1 MNGYIRER
9 IDTPD
14 GDFLD
19 LDWSETGAAR
29 LAVVSHGLE
38 GDSQRSYVR
47 GMVRACNRAGWD
59 ALAWNMRGCSEEPN
73 RQMGAYHSGRT
84 EDLEAVV
91 QYAFE
96 KHRYE
101 QLALIGFSLGGN
113 LTLKYLGERG
123 TAVDDRICGAVAFSV
138 PCDLQA
144 GAEHLAR
151 WSNRLYMKRFLRA
164 LRARVRTKVALFPG
178 QLDDDGLDDIR
189 TFREFDGRYVAPL
202 HGFSSAEDYW
212 QRCSCKPLLRNITCP
227 TLLINAADDPFLP
240 AACYPEYEADRN
252 NNFFLEIPR
261 YGGHVGFVSFNAQH
275 LYWSEQQATAFL
287 EHIHHNASRKE
298 K

>member
-38 GDSQRSYVR
+38 GDSQRSYIQ
-47 GMVRACNRAGWD
+47 GMVRACNLAGWD

-73 RQMGAYHSGRT
+73 RQVGAYHSGRT

-91 QYAFE
+91 QYAF
-96 KHRYE
+96 KKYGYE

-151 WSNRLYMKRFLRA
+151 WSNRLYMKRFLRS
-164 LRARVRTKVALFPG
+164 LRARVRTKMVLFPG
-178 QLDDDGLDDIR
+178 VLDDDGLDDIR

-212 QRCSCKPLLRNITCP
+212 QRCSCKPLLRSITCP

-287 EHIHHNASRKE
+287 EHTHHSASRKE